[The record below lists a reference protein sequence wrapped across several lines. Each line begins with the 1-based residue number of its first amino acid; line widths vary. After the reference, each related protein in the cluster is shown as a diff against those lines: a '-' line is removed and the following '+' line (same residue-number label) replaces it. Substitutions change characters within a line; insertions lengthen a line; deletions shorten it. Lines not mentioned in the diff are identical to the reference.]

1 MLALPTHFI
10 AMKRQRFGSWFLI
23 LSTVSGIVLMYA
35 GAPLVQ
41 AHLWSSFVGV
51 ALLAAA
57 AELLLIRYPIR
68 PEYSDRGIWLSVSTP
83 IVIAVILVH
92 GWQFGVWLDALTT
105 TLAGVAMIFL
115 RNIYPRWVAVNTFQ
129 SILSA
134 WAAGV
139 ATTAIFATG
148 SDVWNLQAVGT
159 LVLGLLVYLLV
170 NGALVSTTVA
180 LAEGVRLHWVLGQTM
195 LSLPRDI
202 VLMTP
207 ISFLA
212 MAALHSYGA
221 VGLLGVLAPYLALRQ
236 AFVLAARQQELY
248 QQTIRSL
255 GFLVQRAHPYTG
267 GHLQRV
273 SLWAR
278 HVAERIGLPPE
289 RCELVYEA
297 ALLHDL
303 GKTVLDERILNKPA
317 RLTPE
322 EWEEIKKHP
331 QLGAEILRDTPFLA
345 PIIPWIAMHHERPDG
360 AGYPFGL
367 MADQIPLEA
376 RVIAVVDAF
385 DAMIGG
391 EAPNQRRLHKRPLS
405 LDEALTELEQG
416 AGKQFDAQVVAIFR
430 QVVQEWRHQREVR
443 VGV

>member
-1 MLALPTHFI
+1 MV
-10 AMKRQRFGSWFLI
+10 MRRQRIRVWMLVLGAAA
-23 LSTVSGIVLMYA
+23 VAVLMHTS
-35 GAPLVQ
+35 APLLQ
-41 AHLWSSFVGV
+41 AQFLASFAGV
-51 ALLAAA
+51 ALLAVA
-57 AELLLIRYPIR
+57 AEVLLIRYPLR

-83 IVIAVILVH
+83 IVLAVILVY
-92 GWQFGVWLDALTT
+92 GWQFGVWLDALITL
-105 TLAGVAMIFL
+105 LAGTVTVYL
-115 RNIYPRWVAVNTFQ
+115 RNTRLRWVAVNTFQ

-134 WAAGV
+134 WAAGI
-139 ATTAIFATG
+139 ATTAISASG
-148 SDVWNLQAVGT
+148 SGVWSVAAAGA
-159 LVLGLLVYLLV
+159 LVLGLSVYMLV
-170 NGALVSTTVA
+170 NGALVSMTVA
-180 LAEGVRLHWVLGQTM
+180 LAEGVRMRWVLAQTL

-207 ISFLA
+207 IAFLA
-212 MAALHSYGA
+212 MAALHAYGA
-221 VGLLGVLAPYLALRQ
+221 VGLLGVLVPYLALRQ

-248 QQTIRSL
+248 HQTIRSL

-273 SLWAR
+273 SMWAR
-278 HVAERIGLPPE
+278 RVAERLGLPPD

-303 GKTVLDERILNKPA
+303 GKTVLDERILNKPD

-322 EWEEIKKHP
+322 EWEEIRKHP

-345 PIIPWIAMHHERPDG
+345 PIIPWIALHHERPDG

-367 MADQIPLEA
+367 KGDQIPLEA

-391 EAPNQRRLHKRPLS
+391 EAPNQRRPHKRPLS
-405 LDEALTELEQG
+405 LDEALAELEQG
-416 AGKQFDAQVVAIFR
+416 AGKQFDPQVAAVFR
-430 QVVQEWRHQREVR
+430 QVVREWRTHREAKA
-443 VGV
+443 GA

>member
-1 MLALPTHFI
+1 MLVLGA
-10 AMKRQRFGSWFLI
+10 AA
-23 LSTVSGIVLMYA
+23 VAVLMHA
-35 GAPLVQ
+35 GAPLLQ
-41 AHLWSSFVGV
+41 AQFLASFAGV
-51 ALLAAA
+51 ALLAVA
-57 AELLLIRYPIR
+57 AEVLLIRYPLR

-83 IVIAVILVH
+83 IVIAVILVY
-92 GWQFGVWLDALTT
+92 GWQYGVWLDALITL
-105 TLAGVAMIFL
+105 LAGTVTVYL
-115 RNIYPRWVAVNTFQ
+115 RSTRLRWVAVNSFQ

-134 WAAGV
+134 WAAGIA
-139 ATTAIFATG
+139 ATAVFG
-148 SDVWNLQAVGT
+148 VGLSVWSLHAVGA
-159 LVLGLLVYLLV
+159 LGLGLLVYMLV
-170 NGALVSTTVA
+170 NGALVSVTVA
-180 LAEGVRLHWVLGQTM
+180 LAEGVRLRWVLAQTL

-207 ISFLA
+207 IAFLA
-212 MAALHSYGA
+212 MAALHAYGA

-248 QQTIRSL
+248 HQTIRSL

-273 SLWAR
+273 SMWAR
-278 HVAERIGLPPE
+278 RVAERMGLPPE

-303 GKTVLDERILNKPA
+303 GKTVLDERILNKPD

-322 EWEEIKKHP
+322 EWEEIRKHP

-345 PIIPWIAMHHERPDG
+345 PIIPWIALHHERPDG

-367 MADQIPLEA
+367 KGDQIPIEA

-391 EAPNQRRLHKRPLS
+391 EAPNQRRPHKRPLS
-405 LDEALTELEQG
+405 LDEALAELEQG
-416 AGKQFDAQVVAIFR
+416 AGKQFDPQVAAVFR
-430 QVVQEWRHQREVR
+430 QVVREWRTHREAR
-443 VGV
+443 TGA

>member
-1 MLALPTHFI
+1 MVLGAATVAVLAH
-10 AMKRQRFGSWFLI
+10 
-23 LSTVSGIVLMYA
+23 A
-35 GAPLVQ
+35 GAPLLQ
-41 AHLWSSFVGV
+41 AQFLASFAGV
-51 ALLAAA
+51 ALLAIA
-57 AELLLIRYPIR
+57 AELLLIRYPLR
-68 PEYSDRGIWLSVSTP
+68 PEYNDRGIWMSVSTP
-83 IVIAVILVH
+83 IVIAVILVY
-92 GWQFGVWLDALTT
+92 GWQFGVWLDALITL
-105 TLAGVAMIFL
+105 LAGTVMVYL
-115 RNIYPRWVAVNTFQ
+115 RNIHPRWVAVNTFQ

-134 WAAGV
+134 WAAGLV
-139 ATTAIFATG
+139 ATAIFD
-148 SDVWNLQAVGT
+148 SRLSVWSVPAAGA
-159 LVLGLLVYLLV
+159 LVLGLFVYMLV
-170 NGALVSTTVA
+170 NGALVSMTVA
-180 LAEGVRLHWVLGQTM
+180 LAEGVRLRWVLAQTL
-195 LSLPRDI
+195 LSLPRDT

-207 ISFLA
+207 IAFLA
-212 MAALHSYGA
+212 MAALHAYGA

-236 AFVLAARQQELY
+236 AFVLAAHQQELY
-248 QQTIRSL
+248 HQTIRSL

-278 HVAERIGLPPE
+278 RVAERLGLPPD

-303 GKTVLDERILNKPA
+303 GKTVLDERILNKPD

-322 EWEEIKKHP
+322 EWEEIRKHP

-345 PIIPWIAMHHERPDG
+345 PIIPWIALHHERPDG

-367 MADQIPLEA
+367 RGEQIPLEA

-391 EAPNQRRLHKRPLS
+391 EAPNQRRPHKRPLS

-416 AGKQFDAQVVAIFR
+416 AGRQFDSQVVAVFR
-430 QVVQEWRHQREVR
+430 QVVREWRMQREAKA
-443 VGV
+443 GA

>member
-1 MLALPTHFI
+1 MMKRRRIRYWILALG
-10 AMKRQRFGSWFLI
+10 AASA
-23 LSTVSGIVLMYA
+23 IVLMYA

-41 AHLWSSFVGV
+41 AHLLTSFIGV
-51 ALLAAA
+51 ALLAAS
-57 AELLLIRYPIR
+57 AELLLIRYPLR
-68 PEYSDRGIWLSVSTP
+68 PEYSDRGIWFSVSTP
-83 IVIAVILVH
+83 IVIAVILVY
-92 GWQFGVWLDALTT
+92 GWQFGVWLDALITALGGMVIVHLRTT
-105 TLAGVAMIFL
+105 H
-115 RNIYPRWVAVNTFQ
+115 PRWVAVNTFQ

-148 SDVWNLQAVGT
+148 SDVWSLPAVGT
-159 LVLGLLVYLLV
+159 LALGLLIYMLF
-170 NGALVSTTVA
+170 NGALVSATVA
-180 LAEGVRLHWVLGQTM
+180 LAEGVRLRWVLVQTT

-248 QQTIRSL
+248 HQTIRSL

-278 HVAERIGLPPE
+278 RVAERMGLPPE

-317 RLTPE
+317 PLTPE

-331 QLGAEILRDTPFLA
+331 QLGAEILRDTPSLA

-367 MADQIPLEA
+367 MMDQIPLEA

-405 LDEALTELEQG
+405 LEEALTELEQG
-416 AGKQFDAQVVAIFR
+416 VGKQFDAQVVAVFR
-430 QVVQEWRHQREVR
+430 QVVQEWRQQCEAK

>member
-1 MLALPTHFI
+1 MLLLGA
-10 AMKRQRFGSWFLI
+10 AA
-23 LSTVSGIVLMYA
+23 VAVLMHT
-35 GAPLVQ
+35 GAPLLQ
-41 AHLWSSFVGV
+41 AQFLASFAGV
-51 ALLAAA
+51 ALLAVA
-57 AELLLIRYPIR
+57 AEVLLIRYPLR

-83 IVIAVILVH
+83 IVIAVILVY
-92 GWQFGVWLDALTT
+92 GWQYGVWLDALITL
-105 TLAGVAMIFL
+105 LAGTVTVYL
-115 RNIYPRWVAVNTFQ
+115 RNTRLRWVAVNSFQ

-134 WAAGV
+134 WAAGI
-139 ATTAIFATG
+139 ATTAIFDTG
-148 SDVWNLQAVGT
+148 SGVWSVAAAGA
-159 LVLGLLVYLLV
+159 LVLGLFVYMLV
-170 NGALVSTTVA
+170 NGALVSMTVA
-180 LAEGVRLHWVLGQTM
+180 LAEGVRLRWALAQTL

-207 ISFLA
+207 IAFLA
-212 MAALHSYGA
+212 MTALHAYGA

-248 QQTIRSL
+248 HQTIRSL

-273 SLWAR
+273 SMWAR
-278 HVAERIGLPPE
+278 RVAEQLGLPPD

-303 GKTVLDERILNKPA
+303 GKTVLDERILNKPD

-322 EWEEIKKHP
+322 EWEEIRKHP

-345 PIIPWIAMHHERPDG
+345 PIIPWIALHHERPDG

-367 MADQIPLEA
+367 KGDQIPIEA

-391 EAPNQRRLHKRPLS
+391 EAPNQRRPHKRPLS
-405 LDEALTELEQG
+405 LDEALAELEQG
-416 AGKQFDAQVVAIFR
+416 AGKQFDPQVAAVFR
-430 QVVQEWRHQREVR
+430 QVVREWRTHREAKA
-443 VGV
+443 GA

>member
-1 MLALPTHFI
+1 MLVLGAAAVAVLTH
-10 AMKRQRFGSWFLI
+10 
-23 LSTVSGIVLMYA
+23 A
-35 GAPLVQ
+35 GAPLLQ
-41 AHLWSSFVGV
+41 AQFLASFAGV
-51 ALLAAA
+51 ALLAVA
-57 AELLLIRYPIR
+57 AEVLLIRYPLR

-83 IVIAVILVH
+83 IVIAVILVY
-92 GWQFGVWLDALTT
+92 GWQYGVWLDALITL
-105 TLAGVAMIFL
+105 LAGTVTVYL
-115 RNIYPRWVAVNTFQ
+115 RNTRLRWVAVNTFQ

-134 WAAGV
+134 WAAGIV
-139 ATTAIFATG
+139 ATAIFDSGSGVWSVAATG
-148 SDVWNLQAVGT
+148 A
-159 LVLGLLVYLLV
+159 LVLGLFVYMLV
-170 NGALVSTTVA
+170 NGVLVSMTVA
-180 LAEGVRLHWVLGQTM
+180 LAEGVRMRWVLAQTL

-207 ISFLA
+207 IAFLA
-212 MAALHSYGA
+212 MAALHAYGA

-248 QQTIRSL
+248 HQTIRSL

-273 SLWAR
+273 SMWAR
-278 HVAERIGLPPE
+278 RVAERLGLPPD

-303 GKTVLDERILNKPA
+303 GKTVLDERILNKPD

-322 EWEEIKKHP
+322 EWEEIRKHP

-345 PIIPWIAMHHERPDG
+345 PIIPWIALHHERPDG

-367 MADQIPLEA
+367 KGEQIPIEA

-391 EAPNQRRLHKRPLS
+391 EAPNQRRPHKRPLS
-405 LDEALTELEQG
+405 LDEALMELEQG
-416 AGKQFDAQVVAIFR
+416 AGKQFDPQVAAVFR
-430 QVVQEWRHQREVR
+430 QVVREWRTHREAKA
-443 VGV
+443 GA

>member
-1 MLALPTHFI
+1 MSWQERIRYWTVTLGALAAGLLALAGTP
-10 AMKRQRFGSWFLI
+10 LI
-23 LSTVSGIVLMYA
+23 HEQLLPDLLGIV
-35 GAPLVQ
+35 V
-41 AHLWSSFVGV
+41 
-51 ALLAAA
+51 LAIT
-57 AELLLIRYPIR
+57 AELLLIRYPLR

-83 IVIAVILVH
+83 IVIGVILVY
-92 GWQFGVWLDALTT
+92 GWQFGVWLDALITL
-105 TLAGVAMIFL
+105 LAGTVTVYL
-115 RNIYPRWVAVNTFQ
+115 RNTRLRWVAVNTFQ

-134 WAAGV
+134 WAAGI
-139 ATTAIFATG
+139 ATTAIFDTG
-148 SDVWNLQAVGT
+148 SGVWSVAAAGA
-159 LVLGLLVYLLV
+159 LVLGLSVYMLV
-170 NGALVSTTVA
+170 NGVLVSMTVA
-180 LAEGVRLHWVLGQTM
+180 LAEGVRMRWVLAQTL

-207 ISFLA
+207 IAFLA
-212 MAALHSYGA
+212 MAALHAYGA

-248 QQTIRSL
+248 HQTIRSL

-273 SLWAR
+273 SMWAR
-278 HVAERIGLPPE
+278 RVAERLGLPPD

-303 GKTVLDERILNKPA
+303 GKTVLDERILNKPD

-322 EWEEIKKHP
+322 EWEEIRKHP

-345 PIIPWIAMHHERPDG
+345 PIIPWIVLHHERPDG

-367 MADQIPLEA
+367 KGDQIPLEA

-391 EAPNQRRLHKRPLS
+391 EAPNQRRPHKRPLS
-405 LDEALTELEQG
+405 LDEALAELEQG
-416 AGKQFDAQVVAIFR
+416 AGKQFDPQVAAVFR
-430 QVVQEWRHQREVR
+430 QVVREWRTHREAKA
-443 VGV
+443 GA

>member
-1 MLALPTHFI
+1 MLVLGA
-10 AMKRQRFGSWFLI
+10 AA
-23 LSTVSGIVLMYA
+23 VAVLMHA
-35 GAPLVQ
+35 GAPLLQ
-41 AHLWSSFVGV
+41 AQFLASFAGV
-51 ALLAAA
+51 ALLAVA
-57 AELLLIRYPIR
+57 AEVLLIRYPLR

-83 IVIAVILVH
+83 IVIAVILVY
-92 GWQFGVWLDALTT
+92 GWQYGVWLDALITL
-105 TLAGVAMIFL
+105 LAGTVTVYL
-115 RNIYPRWVAVNTFQ
+115 RSTRLRWVAVNTFQ

-134 WAAGV
+134 WAAGIV
-139 ATTAIFATG
+139 ATAIFDSG
-148 SDVWNLQAVGT
+148 SGVWSVAAAGALA
-159 LVLGLLVYLLV
+159 LGLFVYMLV
-170 NGALVSTTVA
+170 NGVLVSMTVA
-180 LAEGVRLHWVLGQTM
+180 LAEGVRMRWVLAQTL

-207 ISFLA
+207 IAFLA
-212 MAALHSYGA
+212 MAALHTYGA

-248 QQTIRSL
+248 HQTIRSL

-278 HVAERIGLPPE
+278 RVAERLGLPPD

-303 GKTVLDERILNKPA
+303 GKTVLDERILNKPD

-322 EWEEIKKHP
+322 EWEEIRKHP

-345 PIIPWIAMHHERPDG
+345 PIIPWIALHHERPDG

-367 MADQIPLEA
+367 KGEQIPIEA

-391 EAPNQRRLHKRPLS
+391 EAPNQRRPHKRPLS
-405 LDEALTELEQG
+405 LDEALAELEQG
-416 AGKQFDAQVVAIFR
+416 AGKQFDPQVAAVFR
-430 QVVQEWRHQREVR
+430 QVVREWRTHREAKA
-443 VGV
+443 GA

>member
-1 MLALPTHFI
+1 MNWRRRISYWAAALGGWAT
-10 AMKRQRFGSWFLI
+10 
-23 LSTVSGIVLMYA
+23 
-35 GAPLVQ
+35 
-41 AHLWSSFVGV
+41 
-51 ALLAAA
+51 ALLVFTGVPLIQEHLLVELLGIAALA
-57 AELLLIRYPIR
+57 ILTELLLIRYPLR
-68 PEYSDRGIWLSVSTP
+68 PEYHDRGIWLSVSTT
-83 IVIAVILVH
+83 IVVAVILVY

-105 TLAGVAMIFL
+105 FLAGVALMHL
-115 RNIYPRWVAVNTFQ
+115 RCTHLRWVVINAFQ
-129 SILSA
+129 SVLSA
-134 WAAGV
+134 WAAGI
-139 ATTAIFATG
+139 ATTAVFAAG
-148 SDVWNLQAVGT
+148 SSVWSLHAVGA
-159 LVLGLLVYLLV
+159 LVLGLLVYMLT
-170 NGALVSTTVA
+170 NSALVSVTVA
-180 LAEGVRLHWVLGQTM
+180 LTEGVRVRWVLAQMM
-195 LSLPRDI
+195 LTLPRDI
-202 VLMTP
+202 LLMTP

-212 MAALHSYGA
+212 MAALNAYGA

-236 AFVLAARQQELY
+236 AFILALRQQELY
-248 QQTIRSL
+248 HQTIRSL

-278 HVAERIGLPPE
+278 RVAERLGLPPD

-303 GKTVLDERILNKPA
+303 GKTVLDERILNKPT
-317 RLTPE
+317 RLTAE

-367 MADQIPLEA
+367 RNEQIPMEA

-391 EAPNQRRLHKRPLS
+391 EAPNQRRPHRRPLS
-405 LDEALTELEQG
+405 LDEALTELERG
-416 AGKQFDAQVVAIFR
+416 AGTQFDTQVVRVFTE
-430 QVVQEWRHQREVR
+430 VVQEWRKQREAKA
-443 VGV
+443 GA

>member
-1 MLALPTHFI
+1 ML
-10 AMKRQRFGSWFLI
+10 
-23 LSTVSGIVLMYA
+23 VLGAAAAVVLVFA
-35 GAPLVQ
+35 GAPMLQ
-41 AHLWSSFVGV
+41 AQFLASFAGV
-51 ALLAAA
+51 ALLAVA
-57 AELLLIRYPIR
+57 AELLLIRYPLR

-83 IVIAVILVH
+83 IVIAVILVY
-92 GWQFGVWLDALTT
+92 GWHFGVWLDALITL
-105 TLAGVAMIFL
+105 LAGSVMVYL
-115 RNIYPRWVAVNTFQ
+115 RSTRLRWVAVNTFQ
-129 SILSA
+129 SVLSA
-134 WAAGV
+134 WAAGI
-139 ATTAIFATG
+139 ATAVVFETG
-148 SDVWNLQAVGT
+148 SSVWSLQALGA
-159 LVLGLLVYLLV
+159 LGLGLLVYMLV
-170 NGALVSTTVA
+170 NGALVGMTVA
-180 LAEGVRLHWVLGQTM
+180 LAEGVRLRWVLAQTL

-207 ISFLA
+207 IAFLA
-212 MAALHSYGA
+212 MAALHAYGT

-248 QQTIRSL
+248 HQTIRSL

-273 SLWAR
+273 ALWAR
-278 HVAERIGLPPE
+278 RVAERLGLPPD

-303 GKTVLDERILNKPA
+303 GKTVLDERILNKPD

-322 EWEEIKKHP
+322 EWEEIRKHP

-345 PIIPWIAMHHERPDG
+345 PIIPWIALHHERPDG

-367 MADQIPLEA
+367 KGDQIPVEA

-391 EAPNQRRLHKRPLS
+391 EAPNQRRPHKRPLS
-405 LDEALTELEQG
+405 LDEALAELEQG
-416 AGKQFDAQVVAIFR
+416 SGRQFDPQVVAVFQR
-430 QVVQEWRHQREVR
+430 VVREWRVQREAKA
-443 VGV
+443 GA

>member
-1 MLALPTHFI
+1 MSWQKRIRYWAIAL
-10 AMKRQRFGSWFLI
+10 S
-23 LSTVSGIVLMYA
+23 V
-35 GAPLVQ
+35 
-41 AHLWSSFVGV
+41 
-51 ALLAAA
+51 LAAGLLVLTGMPLIQERLVADLIGITVLAIA
-57 AELLLIRYPIR
+57 AELLLIRYPLR

-83 IVIAVILVH
+83 IVIAVVLVY
-92 GWQFGVWLDALTT
+92 GWQFGIWLDALTSFV
-105 TLAGVAMIFL
+105 AGVVTAHL
-115 RNIYPRWVAVNTFQ
+115 RNVRLQWVVVNTAH
-129 SILSA
+129 SVLSA
-134 WAAGV
+134 SAVGLATAPFDVPQAGV
-139 ATTAIFATG
+139 LSATAFGA
-148 SDVWNLQAVGT
+148 
-159 LVLGLLVYLLV
+159 LVLGLLVYMLV
-170 NGALVSTTVA
+170 NAALVSVTVA
-180 LAEGVRLHWVLGQTM
+180 LAERVRMRWVLVQTT

-202 VLMTP
+202 LLMTP

-212 MAALHSYGA
+212 MAALNAYGA
-221 VGLLGVLAPYLALRQ
+221 IGLLGVLAPYLALRQ
-236 AFVLAARQQELY
+236 AFIIALRQQELY
-248 QQTIRSL
+248 HQTIRSL

-278 HVAERIGLPPE
+278 RVAERLGLPPD

-317 RLTPE
+317 RLTAA

-367 MADQIPLEA
+367 RGEQIPMEA

-391 EAPNQRRLHKRPLS
+391 EAPNQRRPHRRPMS
-405 LDEALTELEQG
+405 LDEALTELERG
-416 AGKQFDAQVVAIFR
+416 AGTQFDTQVVRVFTE
-430 QVVQEWRHQREVR
+430 VVQEWREQREAKA
-443 VGV
+443 GA

>member
-10 AMKRQRFGSWFLI
+10 AMRRQRFGSWFLI
-23 LSTVSGIVLMYA
+23 ISTASGIVLMYA

-41 AHLWSSFVGV
+41 AHLWTSFVGV

-68 PEYSDRGIWLSVSTP
+68 PEYNDRGIWLSVSTP

-92 GWQFGVWLDALTT
+92 GWQFGVWLDALITALGG
-105 TLAGVAMIFL
+105 LATIFL
-115 RNIYPRWVAVNTFQ
+115 RNTHPRWIAVNTSQ

-139 ATTAIFATG
+139 ACTTLFVPG
-148 SDVWNLQAVGT
+148 SEVWSLKVVGV
-159 LVLGLLVYLLV
+159 LVLGLLVYMLV
-170 NGALVSTTVA
+170 NGTLVSATVA
-180 LAEGVRLHWVLGQTM
+180 LAEGVRLRWVLTQTM
-195 LSLPRDI
+195 LSLPRDTL
-202 VLMTP
+202 LMMP

-278 HVAERIGLPPE
+278 QVAERIGLPPE
-289 RCELVYEA
+289 RSELVYEA

-303 GKTVLDERILNKPA
+303 GKTVLDEQILNKPS
-317 RLTPE
+317 RLTAE

-367 MADQIPLEA
+367 TIDQIPLEA

-416 AGKQFDAQVVAIFR
+416 AGQQFDAQVVEVFR
-430 QVVQEWRHQREVR
+430 QVVQEWRQQREER
-443 VGV
+443 VGL

>member
-1 MLALPTHFI
+1 MLVLGA
-10 AMKRQRFGSWFLI
+10 AA
-23 LSTVSGIVLMYA
+23 VAVLMHA
-35 GAPLVQ
+35 GAPLLQ
-41 AHLWSSFVGV
+41 AQSLTSFAGV
-51 ALLAAA
+51 ALLAVA
-57 AELLLIRYPIR
+57 AELLLIRYPLR

-83 IVIAVILVH
+83 IVIAVILVY
-92 GWQFGVWLDALTT
+92 GWQFGVWLDALITL
-105 TLAGVAMIFL
+105 LAGAVMVYCRSTRA
-115 RNIYPRWVAVNTFQ
+115 RWVAVNTFQ

-134 WAAGV
+134 WAAGI
-139 ATTAIFATG
+139 ATAMVFETRSG
-148 SDVWNLQAVGT
+148 VWNLQSAGA
-159 LVLGLLVYLLV
+159 LGLGLLVYMLV
-170 NGALVSTTVA
+170 NGALVGMTVA
-180 LAEGVRLHWVLGQTM
+180 LAEGVRLRWVLAQTL

-202 VLMTP
+202 LLMTP

-212 MAALHSYGA
+212 MAALHAYGA
-221 VGLLGVLAPYLALRQ
+221 AGLLGVLAPYLALRQ

-248 QQTIRSL
+248 HQTIRSL

-273 SLWAR
+273 SMWAR
-278 HVAERIGLPPE
+278 RVAERLGLPPD

-303 GKTVLDERILNKPA
+303 GKTVLDERILNKPD

-322 EWEEIKKHP
+322 EWEEVRKHP

-345 PIIPWIAMHHERPDG
+345 PIIPWIALHHERPDG

-367 MADQIPLEA
+367 MGEQIPLEA

-391 EAPNQRRLHKRPLS
+391 EAPNQRRPHKRSLS
-405 LDEALTELEQG
+405 LDEALAELEQG
-416 AGKQFDAQVVAIFR
+416 AGKQFDPKVVEVFR
-430 QVVQEWRHQREVR
+430 QVVHEWRAHREAR
-443 VGV
+443 AGA

>member
-1 MLALPTHFI
+1 MSWQERIKYWTVALGVLAVGLLALTGTP
-10 AMKRQRFGSWFLI
+10 LI
-23 LSTVSGIVLMYA
+23 HERLLPDLLGIV
-35 GAPLVQ
+35 
-41 AHLWSSFVGV
+41 
-51 ALLAAA
+51 ALAIT
-57 AELLLIRYPIR
+57 AELLLIRYPLR

-83 IVIAVILVH
+83 IVIAVVLVY
-92 GWQFGVWLDALTT
+92 GWQFGVWLDALTSFV
-105 TLAGVAMIFL
+105 AGVVTAHL
-115 RNIYPRWVAVNTFQ
+115 RNVRLQWVAVNTAH
-129 SILSA
+129 SVLSA
-134 WAAGV
+134 SAVGLVAVPFDVSQAGV
-139 ATTAIFATG
+139 LSAAALG
-148 SDVWNLQAVGT
+148 AV
-159 LVLGLLVYLLV
+159 VLGLFVYMLV
-170 NGALVSTTVA
+170 NTALVSATVA
-180 LAEGVRLHWVLGQTM
+180 LAEGVRLRWVLAQTT

-202 VLMTP
+202 LLMTP

-212 MAALHSYGA
+212 MAALNAYGA

-236 AFVLAARQQELY
+236 AFILALRQQELY
-248 QQTIRSL
+248 HQTIRSL

-278 HVAERIGLPPE
+278 RVAERLGLPPD

-317 RLTPE
+317 RLTAA

-367 MADQIPLEA
+367 RSEQIPVEA

-391 EAPNQRRLHKRPLS
+391 EAPNQRRPHRRPLS
-405 LDEALTELEQG
+405 LDEALTELERG
-416 AGKQFDAQVVAIFR
+416 AGTQFDTQVVRVFKE
-430 QVVQEWRHQREVR
+430 VVQEWREQREAKA
-443 VGV
+443 GA

>member
-1 MLALPTHFI
+1 LGATT
-10 AMKRQRFGSWFLI
+10 AG
-23 LSTVSGIVLMYA
+23 VLLHA
-35 GAPLVQ
+35 GAPLVHAQ
-41 AHLWSSFVGV
+41 FLASFAGV
-51 ALLAAA
+51 ALLAVA
-57 AELLLIRYPIR
+57 AELLLIRYPLR

-83 IVIAVILVH
+83 IVIAVILVY
-92 GWQFGVWLDALTT
+92 GWQFGVWLEALVTI
-105 TLAGVAMIFL
+105 LAGLAMVCRRSTRL
-115 RNIYPRWVAVNTFQ
+115 RWVAVNTFQ

-134 WAAGV
+134 WAAGIA
-139 ATTAIFATG
+139 ATAVFGVGLGA
-148 SDVWNLQAVGT
+148 WNLQAVGA
-159 LVLGLLVYLLV
+159 LVLGLFVYMLV
-170 NGALVSTTVA
+170 NAALVSATVA
-180 LAEGVRLHWVLGQTM
+180 LAEGVRMRWALAQTL

-202 VLMTP
+202 LLMTP

-212 MAALHSYGA
+212 MAALNAYDA

-236 AFVLAARQQELY
+236 AFVLAQRQQELY
-248 QQTIRSL
+248 HQTIRSL

-278 HVAERIGLPPE
+278 RVAERLGLPPD
-289 RCELVYEA
+289 RCELVHEA

-331 QLGAEILRDTPFLA
+331 QLGAEVLRDTPFLA

-360 AGYPFGL
+360 TGYPFGL
-367 MADQIPLEA
+367 TGEQIPLEA

-391 EAPNQRRLHKRPLS
+391 EAPNQRRPHKRPLS
-405 LDEALTELEQG
+405 LDEALAELEQG
-416 AGKQFDAQVVAIFR
+416 VGKQFDAQVV
-430 QVVQEWRHQREVR
+430 QVFTDVVHEWCRQREAKA
-443 VGV
+443 GA

>member
-1 MLALPTHFI
+1 MMKRRRIRYLILALGT
-10 AMKRQRFGSWFLI
+10 ASA
-23 LSTVSGIVLMYA
+23 IVLMYA

-41 AHLWSSFVGV
+41 ARLLTSFIGV
-51 ALLAAA
+51 VLLAAG
-57 AELLLIRYPIR
+57 AELLLIRYPLR
-68 PEYSDRGIWLSVSTP
+68 PEYSDRGIWFSVSTP
-83 IVIAVILVH
+83 IVIAVILVY
-92 GWQFGVWLDALTT
+92 GWQFGVWLDALITA
-105 TLAGVAMIFL
+105 LGGMAIVRL
-115 RNIYPRWVAVNTFQ
+115 RSTHPRWIAVNTFQ

-134 WAAGV
+134 WAAGI
-139 ATTAIFATG
+139 ACTALFVPG
-148 SDVWNLQAVGT
+148 SQVWSLKAVGV
-159 LVLGLLVYLLV
+159 LMLGLLVYMLV

-180 LAEGVRLHWVLGQTM
+180 LAEGVRLRWVLAQTA

-202 VLMTP
+202 LLMTP

-212 MAALHSYGA
+212 MAALQAYGA
-221 VGLLGVLAPYLALRQ
+221 AGLLGVLAPYLTLRQ

-248 QQTIRSL
+248 HQAIRSL

-278 HVAERIGLPPE
+278 RVAERMGLPPE
-289 RCELVYEA
+289 RCELIYEA

-303 GKTVLDERILNKPA
+303 GKTVLDEQILNKPA
-317 RLTPE
+317 PLTPA

-376 RVIAVVDAF
+376 RVIAAVDAF

-405 LDEALTELEQG
+405 LDEALAELEQG
-416 AGKQFDAQVVAIFR
+416 AGKQFDAQVVEVFR
-430 QVVQEWRHQREVR
+430 QVVQEWRQQREAK

>member
-1 MLALPTHFI
+1 MH
-10 AMKRQRFGSWFLI
+10 
-23 LSTVSGIVLMYA
+23 A
-35 GAPLVQ
+35 GAPFAQ
-41 AHLWSSFVGV
+41 AQFLASFAGV
-51 ALLAAA
+51 ALLAVA
-57 AELLLIRYPIR
+57 AEVLLIRYPLR

-83 IVIAVILVH
+83 IVIAVILVY
-92 GWQFGVWLDALTT
+92 GWQFGVWLDALITL
-105 TLAGVAMIFL
+105 LAGTVMVYL
-115 RNIYPRWVAVNTFQ
+115 RNIHPRWVAVNTFQ

-139 ATTAIFATG
+139 ATASIFEAG
-148 SDVWNLQAVGT
+148 SGVWSLTAVGA
-159 LVLGLLVYLLV
+159 LGLGLLVYMLV
-170 NGALVSTTVA
+170 NGVLVSVTVA
-180 LAEGVRLHWVLGQTM
+180 LAEGVRLRWVLAQTL

-207 ISFLA
+207 IAFLA
-212 MAALHSYGA
+212 RAALHAYGA
-221 VGLLGVLAPYLALRQ
+221 VGLLGVLVPYLALRQ

-248 QQTIRSL
+248 HQTIRSL

-278 HVAERIGLPPE
+278 RVAEQLGLPPE

-303 GKTVLDERILNKPA
+303 GKTVLDERILNKPD

-322 EWEEIKKHP
+322 EWEEIRKHP

-345 PIIPWIAMHHERPDG
+345 PIIPWIALHHERPDG

-367 MADQIPLEA
+367 TGNQIPLEA
-376 RVIAVVDAF
+376 RLIAVVDAF

-405 LDEALTELEQG
+405 LDEALAELEQG
-416 AGKQFDAQVVAIFR
+416 AGRQFDPRVVAVFR
-430 QVVQEWRHQREVR
+430 QVVHEWRAHREAR
-443 VGV
+443 VGA

>member
-1 MLALPTHFI
+1 MLVLGA
-10 AMKRQRFGSWFLI
+10 AA
-23 LSTVSGIVLMYA
+23 VAVLMHA
-35 GAPLVQ
+35 GAPFAQ
-41 AHLWSSFVGV
+41 AQFLASFAGV
-51 ALLAAA
+51 ALLAVA
-57 AELLLIRYPIR
+57 AELLLIRYPLR

-83 IVIAVILVH
+83 IVIAVILVY
-92 GWQFGVWLDALTT
+92 GWQFGVWLDALITL
-105 TLAGVAMIFL
+105 LAGTVMVYCRSTRA
-115 RNIYPRWVAVNTFQ
+115 RWVAVNTFQ

-134 WAAGV
+134 WAAGI
-139 ATTAIFATG
+139 ATTMVFETG
-148 SDVWNLQAVGT
+148 SSVWSLQALGA
-159 LVLGLLVYLLV
+159 LGLGLLVYMLV
-170 NGALVSTTVA
+170 NGALVSMTVA
-180 LAEGVRLHWVLGQTM
+180 LAEGVRLRWVLTQTL

-207 ISFLA
+207 IAFLA
-212 MAALHSYGA
+212 MAALHAYGA

-248 QQTIRSL
+248 HQTIRSL

-278 HVAERIGLPPE
+278 RVAERLGLPPE

-303 GKTVLDERILNKPA
+303 GKTVLDERILNKPD
-317 RLTPE
+317 RLTPD
-322 EWEEIKKHP
+322 EWEEIRKHP

-345 PIIPWIAMHHERPDG
+345 PIIPWIALHHERPDG

-367 MADQIPLEA
+367 TGEQIPLEA

-391 EAPNQRRLHKRPLS
+391 EAPNQRRPHKRPLS
-405 LDEALTELEQG
+405 LDEALMELEQG
-416 AGKQFDAQVVAIFR
+416 AGRQFDPQVVAVFQR
-430 QVVQEWRHQREVR
+430 VVREWRVQREAR
-443 VGV
+443 AGA

>member
-1 MLALPTHFI
+1 MV
-10 AMKRQRFGSWFLI
+10 MRRQRIRIWMLVLGAAA
-23 LSTVSGIVLMYA
+23 VAVLMHA
-35 GAPLVQ
+35 GAPLLQ
-41 AHLWSSFVGV
+41 AQFLASFAGV
-51 ALLAAA
+51 ALLAVA
-57 AELLLIRYPIR
+57 AEVLLIRYPLR

-83 IVIAVILVH
+83 IVIAVILVY
-92 GWQFGVWLDALTT
+92 GWQYGVWLDALITL
-105 TLAGVAMIFL
+105 LAGTVTVYL
-115 RNIYPRWVAVNTFQ
+115 RSTRLRWVAVNSFQ

-134 WAAGV
+134 WAAGIV
-139 ATTAIFATG
+139 ATAIFDSG
-148 SDVWNLQAVGT
+148 SGVWSVAAVGA
-159 LVLGLLVYLLV
+159 LVLGLFVYMLV
-170 NGALVSTTVA
+170 NGVLVSMTVA
-180 LAEGVRLHWVLGQTM
+180 LAEGVRMRWVLAQTL

-207 ISFLA
+207 IAFLA
-212 MAALHSYGA
+212 MAALHAYGA

-248 QQTIRSL
+248 HQTIRSL

-273 SLWAR
+273 SMWAR
-278 HVAERIGLPPE
+278 RVAERLGLPPD

-303 GKTVLDERILNKPA
+303 GKTVLDERILNKPD

-322 EWEEIKKHP
+322 EWEEIRKHP

-345 PIIPWIAMHHERPDG
+345 PIIPWIALHHERPDG

-367 MADQIPLEA
+367 KGDQIPIEA

-391 EAPNQRRLHKRPLS
+391 EAPNQRRPHKRPLS
-405 LDEALTELEQG
+405 LDEALAELEQG
-416 AGKQFDAQVVAIFR
+416 AGKQFDPQVAAVFR
-430 QVVQEWRHQREVR
+430 QVVREWRTHREAKA
-443 VGV
+443 GA

>member
-1 MLALPTHFI
+1 MLVLGA
-10 AMKRQRFGSWFLI
+10 AA
-23 LSTVSGIVLMYA
+23 VAVLMHA
-35 GAPLVQ
+35 GVPFAQ
-41 AHLWSSFVGV
+41 AQFLASFAGV
-51 ALLAAA
+51 ALLAVA
-57 AELLLIRYPIR
+57 AELLLIRYPLR

-83 IVIAVILVH
+83 IVIAVILVY
-92 GWQFGVWLDALTT
+92 GWQFGVWLDALITL
-105 TLAGVAMIFL
+105 LAGTVMVYL
-115 RNIYPRWVAVNTFQ
+115 RNTHLRWVAVNTFQ

-134 WAAGV
+134 WAAGI
-139 ATTAIFATG
+139 ATTTIFDSG
-148 SDVWNLQAVGT
+148 SGVWSVAAAGA
-159 LVLGLLVYLLV
+159 LVLGLLVYMLV
-170 NGALVSTTVA
+170 NGALVSMTVA
-180 LAEGVRLHWVLGQTM
+180 LAEGVRLRWVLAQTL
-195 LSLPRDI
+195 LSLPRDT

-207 ISFLA
+207 IAFLA
-212 MAALHSYGA
+212 MAALHAYGA

-248 QQTIRSL
+248 HQTIRSL

-278 HVAERIGLPPE
+278 RVAERLGLPPE

-303 GKTVLDERILNKPA
+303 GKTVLDERILNKPD

-322 EWEEIKKHP
+322 EWEEIRKHP

-345 PIIPWIAMHHERPDG
+345 PIIPWIALHHERPDG

-367 MADQIPLEA
+367 KGDQIPVEA

-391 EAPNQRRLHKRPLS
+391 EAPNQRRPHKRPLS
-405 LDEALTELEQG
+405 LDEALMELEQG
-416 AGKQFDAQVVAIFR
+416 AGRQFDPQVVAVFQ
-430 QVVQEWRHQREVR
+430 QVVREWRVQREAR
-443 VGV
+443 AGA